1 MMHPKKLAIIKCQAH
16 KKGKDFVIRGNNAA
30 DQYAKQASGCTTAIM
45 APSVLIQPQPQLA
58 DVERIQQQATHMKLV
73 CGSTEEQHEMQ
84 MGFGVFTKAT

>member
-1 MMHPKKLAIIKCQAH
+1 MIK
-16 KKGKDFVIRGNNAA
+16 GNNAA

-58 DVERIQQQATHMKLV
+58 DVSEYNNKPYHMKLV

-84 MGFGVFTKAT
+84 MDFGVLTKAT